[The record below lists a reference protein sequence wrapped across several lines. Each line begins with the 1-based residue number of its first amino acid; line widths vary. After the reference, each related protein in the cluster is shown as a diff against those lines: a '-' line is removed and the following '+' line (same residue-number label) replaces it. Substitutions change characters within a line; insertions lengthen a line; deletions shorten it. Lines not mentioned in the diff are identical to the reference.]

1 VYWKVYSIS
10 SGLTLKAGFPSEEAA
25 KAWLEVN
32 RPGREENY
40 LAEEMDDDEIEQWKL
55 DHEEEEGDDL
65 SKPAVEATED
75 DDDDEFERGRYSYS
89 TDDDDVGERDEDLLS
104 EVEDDD

>member
-1 VYWKVYSIS
+1 MYWKVYSIA
-10 SGLTLKAGFPSEEAA
+10 SGLTLKAGFKSEETA

-40 LAEEMDDDEIEQWKL
+40 LAEEMDDDEIEEWKAE
-55 DHEEEEGDDL
+55 HQEEDEEAI
-65 SKPAVEATED
+65 KAENAT

-89 TDDDDVGERDEDLLS
+89 TDDDDEGDSDEDLLT